1 MVTLVVHINTLCAIF
16 VFRFI
21 CKVILVFYD
30 KFFAGE
36 VYPFE
41 AVGLNPGFY
50 RVRFCYLII
59 FFVFD
64 VMFHW
69 CYFVILGF

>member
-41 AVGLNPGFY
+41 AVGYVSL
-50 RVRFCYLII
+50 VLFCYSWFLMLCFTGDILL

-64 VMFHW
+64 AMFHW
-69 CYFVILGF
+69 